1 MTDALED
8 TFSSLTLNNVPKSW
22 AKKAYPSMKPLS
34 SWFTDFIERVTFFR
48 NALV

>member
-8 TFSSLTLNNVPKSW
+8 TFNNITFNIVPKFW

-34 SWFTDFIERVTFFR
+34 SWFTDFIARVHFFR
-48 NALV
+48 